1 MNNPQLNSANQ
12 LQHLLSI
19 EGLPK
24 RILNQILDTAE
35 SFVNVTERE
44 VKKVPLLRGKTV
56 CNLFFE
62 NSTRTR
68 TTFEIAAKRLSADVI
83 SLNVNTSSQSKGE
96 TILDTVDNLI
106 AMHADMFVVRH
117 AQSGAAHFIAKH
129 VPAHIHVINAGDGRH
144 SHPTQGLLDVF
155 TIRKYK
161 PDLHNLRIAIVGDVL
176 HSRVARSEIHA
187 LTTLGVPEVRVIAP
201 KTLLPTEIEKM
212 GVHVYHDMRAGLKD
226 VDVVMML
233 RLQNERMNGSFLPS
247 AQEYAKT
254 YGLTQEKLSLA
265 KPDAIVLHPGPMN
278 RGVEIDSSVAD
289 GKQSVILPQVTYGIA
304 IRMAVMSML
313 AGGNAHQSLTNAGS
327 QA

>member
-1 MNNPQLNSANQ
+1 MNNPQLDSDGR
-12 LQHLLSI
+12 LRHLLSI

-24 RILNQILDTAE
+24 KILNQILDTAE
-35 SFVNVTERE
+35 SFVGVAERE

-117 AQSGAAHFIAKH
+117 SQSGAAHFIAKH
-129 VPAHIHVINAGDGRH
+129 VPDHIHVINAGDGRH
-144 SHPTQGLLDVF
+144 SHPTQGLLDMF

-161 PDLHNLRIAIVGDVL
+161 PDLHNLRVAIVGDVL

-201 KTLLPTEIEKM
+201 KTLLPTQVEKL
-212 GVHVYHDMRAGLKD
+212 GVHVFHDMKAGLKD

-233 RLQNERMNGSFLPS
+233 RLQSERMNGAMLPS
-247 AQEYAKT
+247 AQEYFKT
-254 YGLTQEKLSLA
+254 YGLTQDKLNLA

-289 GKQSVILPQVTYGIA
+289 GAQSVILPQVTYGIA
-304 IRMAVMSML
+304 IRMAVMAML
-313 AGGNAHQSLTNAGS
+313 AGGQSSGVQTAGS

>member
-1 MNNPQLNSANQ
+1 MNNPQLDTDGR
-12 LQHLLSI
+12 LRHLLSI

-24 RILNQILDTAE
+24 KILNQILDTAE
-35 SFVNVTERE
+35 SFVGVAERE

-117 AQSGAAHFIAKH
+117 SQSGAAHFIAKH
-129 VPAHIHVINAGDGRH
+129 VPDHIHVINAGDGRH
-144 SHPTQGLLDVF
+144 SHPTQGLLDMF

-161 PDLHNLRIAIVGDVL
+161 PDLHNLRVAIVGDVL

-201 KTLLPTEIEKM
+201 KTLLPTQVEKL
-212 GVHVYHDMRAGLKD
+212 GVHVFHDMKAGLKD

-233 RLQNERMNGSFLPS
+233 RLQNERMNGAMLPS
-247 AQEYAKT
+247 AQEYFKT
-254 YGLTQEKLSLA
+254 YGLTHDKLNFA

-289 GKQSVILPQVTYGIA
+289 GAQSVILPQVTYGIA
-304 IRMAVMSML
+304 IRMAVMAML
-313 AGGNAHQSLTNAGS
+313 AGGQVPGRLA
-327 QA
+327 